1 MAQSDASQDRRS
13 GLERALG
20 IVTEVRAGEGP
31 SAILLALNVFL
42 LLTAYYIMKPVREG
56 LILELKSGAEYK
68 SYMSA
73 AIAVALLVA
82 VPIYARVADRLPRN
96 RLIVGVTLF
105 FASNLVL
112 FWLGS
117 AIPSLR
123 QYLGLVFY
131 LWIGIFNMMVV
142 AQFWAFANDLY
153 DEAEGKRLFPLV
165 GIGQATGALAG
176 GGVTFALEKTL
187 GVFQMLLVAAAFL
200 CVCALLTQAVHVR
213 ESKRRP
219 EQTDT
224 ISRAGS
230 DQEQS
235 RRGAFQLVA
244 RHRYLLWIALFSLLF
259 SFVNTNGEY
268 ILGKLFKQAADD
280 AVAAGEIAAGDAKEM
295 ISAGFN
301 QFFFFVNLAGVVLQT
316 FVVSRLVR
324 WIGMRAF
331 FILPLIALGDA
342 TAIALVPMLF
352 IARIGKTAENS
363 TDYSLNN
370 TLRNMLWLPTTREM
384 KYKAKQAV
392 DTFFVRIGDVFSGL
406 LVFVAA
412 DQLGRGVRTFA
423 ITNIVLCALW
433 LLLAVAIVR
442 EFDRRTKQRAAQSDS
457 VAPDSAEAS

>member
-1 MAQSDASQDRRS
+1 MAKAEQDRRS
-13 GLERALG
+13 TLERALG
-20 IVTEVRAGEGP
+20 IVTEVRAGEGQ
-31 SAILLALNVFL
+31 SALLLALNVFL

-56 LILELKSGAEYK
+56 LILEMKSGAEYK

-73 AIAVALLVA
+73 AIAVALLIA
-82 VPIYARVADRLPRN
+82 VPVYSRIADHLPRN

-117 AIPSLR
+117 AIPSVR

-131 LWIGIFNMMVV
+131 LWIGVFNMMVV

-187 GVFQMLLVAAAFL
+187 GVFQMLLIAAAFL
-200 CVCALLTQAVHVR
+200 GICAILTQAVHAR
-213 ESKRRP
+213 EVKRRP
-219 EQTDT
+219 EQ
-224 ISRAGS
+224 SRTSSQPAA
-230 DQEQS
+230 EQKES
-235 RRGAFQLVA
+235 RRGAFQLVM
-244 RHRYLLWIALFSLLF
+244 RNRYLLWIALFSLLF

-268 ILGKLFKQAADD
+268 ILGKLFKQAASD
-280 AVAAGEIAAGDAKEM
+280 AVAAGEIPEGAAKEM
-295 ISAGFN
+295 IASGFN
-301 QFFFFVNLAGVVLQT
+301 QFYFFVNLAGVVLQT

-324 WIGMRAF
+324 WLGMRAF
-331 FILPLIALGDA
+331 FILPIIALGDA
-342 TAIALVPMLF
+342 TAIALLPMLF
-352 IARIGKTAENS
+352 VARIGKTAENS
-363 TDYSLNN
+363 FDYSLNN

-423 ITNIVLCALW
+423 ITNLVLVALW
-433 LLLAVAIVR
+433 LVLAAAIVR
-442 EFDRRTKQRAAQSDS
+442 EFNRLTERQSKPDPEPAAG
-457 VAPDSAEAS
+457 

>member
-1 MAQSDASQDRRS
+1 MAEPSGADDRRS
-13 GLERALG
+13 GLERVLG
-20 IVTEVRAGEGP
+20 IVTDVRAGEG
-31 SAILLALNVFL
+31 ATALLLAANVFL

-56 LILELKSGAEYK
+56 LILAMKSGAEYK

-73 AIAVALLVA
+73 VIAIALVVA
-82 VPIYARVADRLPRN
+82 VPIYARIADRLPRN

-117 AIPSLR
+117 AIPAVR
-123 QYLGLVFY
+123 AYLGLVFY
-131 LWIGIFNMMVV
+131 LWIGVFNMMVV
-142 AQFWAFANDLY
+142 AQFWAFANDIY
-153 DEAEGKRLFPLV
+153 DEHEGKRLFPLV

-200 CVCALLTQAVHVR
+200 GVCAFLTQVVHSREVR
-213 ESKRRP
+213 RKP
-219 EQTDT
+219 EQAAADAK
-224 ISRAGS
+224 SAAEPKQ
-230 DQEQS
+230 D

-244 RHRYLLWIALFSLLF
+244 RNRYLLWIALFSLLF

-268 ILGKLFKQAADD
+268 ILGKLFKQAADE
-280 AVAAGEIAAGDAKEM
+280 AVSAGRIAAEDSKEL

-324 WIGMRAF
+324 WLGMRAF
-331 FILPLIALGDA
+331 LIFPLIALGDA
-342 TAIALVPMLF
+342 TAIAILPMLW

-423 ITNIVLCALW
+423 VTNLVLCAVW
-433 LLLAVAIVR
+433 LVLAVAIVR
-442 EFDRRTKQRAAQSDS
+442 EFDRLTKQQ
-457 VAPDSAEAS
+457 PKAEPEPGG